1 MADARTV
8 SGDKAREGQA
18 NLLVSGRRALALVWS
33 VSRPLTL
40 GLAAT
45 TLISGLLPVAI
56 AVVGKELV
64 DAVVAATQSRDDAAV
79 FFWMAVELG
88 LVVALAANA
97 RVAGIVRALLRAQLG
112 HKVNVLIL
120 EKALTLELTHFE
132 DPELYDQMTRARREA
147 SSRPLSLV
155 TRTFELAQGII
166 ALLSYGVLLF
176 AFSPLAVLV
185 LVAAGLP
192 SFFAEARFAGDAFR
206 IFKWRTPEV
215 REQGYL
221 ETVIAREDHVK
232 EVKLF
237 ALGRRFLDRY
247 ISIFEKLYLED
258 KRLTIRR
265 GLWALGLGVVST
277 LAFYGAYVWI
287 ALETVAGAMTLGAM
301 TMYLMVFRQGQ
312 GSLSAVLG
320 HVNGLYEDNLYL
332 SSLFDFLDTEIER
345 PPGEAKEHGPN
356 PADGLRFEGVSFTYP
371 GAESPALSGVSFHI
385 PKGGKLAIVG
395 ENGSGKTTLV
405 KLLARF
411 YLPGAGRILFEGRD
425 LNDWDPEV
433 FRRRIG
439 VIFQD
444 FVRYQMRV
452 GDNIGAG
459 DADGLEDE
467 ARWREAADKGL
478 AAPFIEQMP
487 KGYQT
492 QLGKWFR
499 DGRELSLGQWQK
511 IALSRAFMRKD
522 ADIVVLDEPT
532 ASMDAEAESRVFERF
547 RELTR
552 DQIAIVISHRFSTV
566 RMADQILVLDAGRVL
581 ESGTHEALV
590 ALGGRYATLFE
601 LQAAGYR

>member
-1 MADARTV
+1 MADTPRQDTLKSPE
-8 SGDKAREGQA
+8 SGS
-18 NLLVSGRRALALVWS
+18 LLTSGRRALALVWS

-40 GLAAT
+40 GLAVT

-64 DAVVAATQSRDDAAV
+64 DAVVLASQTAHRSDAV
-79 FFWMAVELG
+79 LTWMVVELA
-88 LVVALAANA
+88 LVLGLAANA
-97 RVAGIVRALLRAQLG
+97 RIASIVRALLRAQLG
-112 HKVNVLIL
+112 HRVNVMIL
-120 EKALTLELTHFE
+120 EKALTLELIHFE
-132 DPELYDQMTRARREA
+132 DAELYDRMTRARREA

-155 TRTFELAQGII
+155 TRTFELAQGVI
-166 ALLSYGVLLF
+166 ALTSYAVLLF

-206 IFKWRTPEV
+206 LFKWRTPEV

-237 ALGRRFLDRY
+237 SLGRRFLDRY

-265 GLWALGLGVVST
+265 GLWALGLGIVST

-312 GSLSAVLG
+312 SSLSAVLG

-332 SSLFDFLDTEIER
+332 SSLFELLDAPIER
-345 PPGEAKEHGPN
+345 PPGTAGDAGPD
-356 PADGLRFEGVSFTYP
+356 PADGLRFTDVSFTYP
-371 GAESPALSGVSFHI
+371 GADTPALTGVSFHI
-385 PKGGKLAIVG
+385 PRGGKLAIVG

-411 YLPGAGRILFEGRD
+411 YLPSSGHISFEGRD
-425 LNDWDPEV
+425 LNMWDPEV
-433 FRRRIG
+433 YRRRIG
-439 VIFQD
+439 IIFQD

-467 ARWREAADKGL
+467 TRWREAADKGL

-522 ADIVVLDEPT
+522 ASIVVLDEPT
-532 ASMDAEAESRVFERF
+532 ASMDAEAETRVFERF
-547 RELTR
+547 RELTK

-566 RMADQILVLDAGRVL
+566 RMADRIIVLDEGRIL
-581 ESGTHEALV
+581 ESGTHEELLAV
-590 ALGGRYATLFE
+590 RGRYATLFE
-601 LQAAGYR
+601 MQAAGYR

>member
-1 MADARTV
+1 MADAKTV
-8 SGDKAREGQA
+8 SADKPPEGQA
-18 NLLVSGRRALALVWS
+18 NLLVSGRRALVLVWS
-33 VSRPLTL
+33 VSRKLTL
-40 GLAAT
+40 ALAVT

-176 AFSPLAVLV
+176 AFSPLAVLI

-258 KRLTIRR
+258 KRLTIKR

-332 SSLFDFLDTEIER
+332 SSLFSFLDTKFER
-345 PPGEAKEHGPN
+345 PPGDAKEDGPD
-356 PADGLRFEGVSFTYP
+356 PADGLRFEDVAFTYP
-371 GAESPALSGVSFHI
+371 GADSPALNGVSFHI
-385 PKGGKLAIVG
+385 PRGGKLAIVG

-411 YLPGAGRILFEGRD
+411 YLPSQGRILFEGRD

-439 VIFQD
+439 IIFQD

-467 ARWREAADKGL
+467 ARWREAAGKGL

-511 IALSRAFMRKD
+511 IALSRAYMRKD

-532 ASMDAEAESRVFERF
+532 ASMDAEAESKVFEHF

-566 RMADQILVLDAGRVL
+566 RMADHIIVLDGGRIL
-581 ESGTHEALV
+581 ESGTHESL
-590 ALGGRYATLFE
+590 LERGGRYATLFE

>member
-1 MADARTV
+1 MADAGPE
-8 SGDKAREGQA
+8 SASKNEGQA
-18 NLLVSGRRALALVWS
+18 RLLVSGRRALGLVWS
-33 VSRPLTL
+33 VSRRLTIA
-40 GLAAT
+40 LAAT
-45 TLISGLLPVAI
+45 TLVSGLLPVAI

-64 DAVVAATQSRDDAAV
+64 DAVVAATKSQDDSAV
-79 FFWMAVELG
+79 LFWMAIELG
-88 LVVALAANA
+88 LVVLLAANA
-97 RVAGIVRALLRAQLG
+97 RIAGIVRALLRAQLG
-112 HKVNVLIL
+112 HRVNVLIL

-155 TRTFELAQGII
+155 TRTFELAQGVIS
-166 ALLSYGVLLF
+166 LLSYGVLLF
-176 AFSPLAVLV
+176 AFSPLAVLI

-215 REQGYL
+215 REQSYL

-258 KRLTIRR
+258 KRLTIKR
-265 GLWALGLGVVST
+265 GLWALGLGVVAT

-312 GSLSAVLG
+312 SSLSAVLG

-332 SSLFDFLDTEIER
+332 SSLFDFLDTKFER
-345 PPGEAKEHGPN
+345 PPGDARDDGPD
-356 PADGLRFEGVSFTYP
+356 PADGLRFEDVAFTYP
-371 GAESPALSGVSFHI
+371 GADTPALDGVSFHI
-385 PKGGKLAIVG
+385 PRGGKLAIVG

-411 YLPGAGRILFEGRD
+411 YLPSRGRILFEGRD

-467 ARWREAADKGL
+467 GRWREAAEKGL

-487 KGYQT
+487 KGYRT

-511 IALSRAFMRKD
+511 IALSRAYMRKD

-532 ASMDAEAESRVFERF
+532 ASMDAEAESKVFEHF
-547 RELTR
+547 RELTK

-566 RMADQILVLDAGRVL
+566 RMADHIIVLDGGRIL
-581 ESGTHEALV
+581 ESGTHESLLAS
-590 ALGGRYATLFE
+590 GGRYATLFE

>member
-1 MADARTV
+1 M
-8 SGDKAREGQA
+8 SPDKPREGQA

-33 VSRPLTL
+33 VSRKLTL
-40 GLAAT
+40 GLAVT

-64 DAVVAATQSRDDAAV
+64 DAVVAATQSKDDAAV

-176 AFSPLAVLV
+176 AFSPLAVLI
-185 LVAAGLP
+185 LVGAGLP

-258 KRLTIRR
+258 KRLTIKR

-332 SSLFDFLDTEIER
+332 SSLFDFLDTKFER
-345 PPGEAKEHGPN
+345 PPGDAKEDGPD
-356 PADGLRFEGVSFTYP
+356 PADGLRFEDVAFTYP
-371 GAESPALSGVSFHI
+371 GADTAALNGVSFHI
-385 PKGGKLAIVG
+385 PRGGKLAIVG

-411 YLPGAGRILFEGRD
+411 YLPSQGRILFEGRD

-467 ARWREAADKGL
+467 ARWREAAEKGL

-511 IALSRAFMRKD
+511 IALSRAYMRKD

-532 ASMDAEAESRVFERF
+532 ASMDAEAESKVFEHF

-566 RMADQILVLDAGRVL
+566 RMADHIIVLDGGRIL
-581 ESGTHEALV
+581 ESGTHESLLAR
-590 ALGGRYATLFE
+590 GGRYATLFE

>member
-1 MADARTV
+1 MSD
-8 SGDKAREGQA
+8 GKPREGQGK
-18 NLLVSGRRALALVWS
+18 LLVSGRRALALVWS

-40 GLAAT
+40 AIAAT
-45 TLISGLLPVAI
+45 TLVSGLLPVAI

-64 DAVVAATQSRDDAAV
+64 DAVVAATQTREDAAV
-79 FFWMAVELG
+79 FFWMGVELA

-155 TRTFELAQGII
+155 TRTFELAQGVI

-176 AFSPLAVLV
+176 AFSPLAVLI

-258 KRLTIRR
+258 KRLTIKR

-277 LAFYGAYVWI
+277 LAFYGAYAWI

-312 GSLSAVLG
+312 ASLSAVLG

-332 SSLFDFLDTEIER
+332 SSLFDFLDTKIER
-345 PPGEAKEHGPN
+345 PPGDAKEHGPD
-356 PADGLRFEGVSFTYP
+356 PADGLRFEDVSFTYP
-371 GAESPALSGVSFHI
+371 GAENPALSGVSFHI

-411 YLPGAGRILFEGRD
+411 YLPSQGRILFEGRD
-425 LNDWDPEV
+425 LNEWDPEV

-492 QLGKWFR
+492 QLGRWFR

-547 RELTR
+547 RELTA

-581 ESGTHEALV
+581 ESGTHESLV
-590 ALGGRYATLFE
+590 ATGGRYATLFE

>member
-1 MADARTV
+1 M

-64 DAVVAATQSRDDAAV
+64 DAVVAATQSKDEAAV

-88 LVVALAANA
+88 LVVALSANA

-155 TRTFELAQGII
+155 TRTFELAQGVI

-258 KRLTIRR
+258 KRLTIKR

-332 SSLFDFLDTEIER
+332 SSLFDFLDTKIER
-345 PPGEAKEHGPN
+345 PPGEAKEHGPD
-356 PADGLRFEGVSFTYP
+356 PTDGLRFEGVSFTYP
-371 GAESPALSGVSFHI
+371 GAESPALSDVSFHI

-522 ADIVVLDEPT
+522 ADILVLDEPT

-581 ESGTHEALV
+581 ESGTHASLV
-590 ALGGRYATLFE
+590 ASGGRYATLFE

>member
-1 MADARTV
+1 MADAEPV
-8 SGDKAREGQA
+8 SANKNEGEGK
-18 NLLVSGRRALALVWS
+18 LLLSGRRALALVWS

-40 GLAAT
+40 ALAAT

-64 DAVVAATQSRDDAAV
+64 DAVVAATQTRVESAV
-79 FFWMAVELG
+79 YFWMGVELA
-88 LVVALAANA
+88 LVVLLAANA

-112 HKVNVLIL
+112 HRVNVLIL

-166 ALLSYGVLLF
+166 ALVSYGVLLF
-176 AFSPLAVLV
+176 AFSPLAVLI

-215 REQGYL
+215 REQSYL

-247 ISIFEKLYLED
+247 ISIFKKLYLED
-258 KRLTIRR
+258 KRLTIKR
-265 GLWALGLGVVST
+265 GLWALGLGIVST

-332 SSLFDFLDTEIER
+332 SSLFDFLDTRIER
-345 PPGEAKEHGPN
+345 PPGDAKEHGPD
-356 PADGLRFEGVSFTYP
+356 PADGLRFEDVAFTYP
-371 GAESPALSGVSFHI
+371 GADAPALAGVSFHI
-385 PKGGKLAIVG
+385 PRGGKLAIVG

-411 YLPGAGRILFEGRD
+411 YLPSRGRILFEGRD
-425 LNDWDPEV
+425 LNEWDPEIY
-433 FRRRIG
+433 RRRIG

-467 ARWREAADKGL
+467 GRWREAADKGL

-511 IALSRAFMRKD
+511 IALSRAYMRKD

-532 ASMDAEAESRVFERF
+532 ASMDAEAESKVFEHF

-566 RMADQILVLDAGRVL
+566 RMADQIIVLDAGRIL
-581 ESGTHEALV
+581 ESGTHEELV
-590 ALGGRYATLFE
+590 ARGGRYATLFE